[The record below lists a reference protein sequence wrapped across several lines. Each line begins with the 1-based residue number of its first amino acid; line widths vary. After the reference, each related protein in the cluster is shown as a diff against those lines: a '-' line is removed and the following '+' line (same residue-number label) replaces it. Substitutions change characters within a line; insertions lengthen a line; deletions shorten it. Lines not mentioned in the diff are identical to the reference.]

1 MSTNEPDDGGGWSPP
16 SWFSALST
24 FGQRIEQYRDERQIS
39 TVRAVTLAML
49 SFVLP
54 GLVTTFIIKPTLWTV
69 SLFGMAA
76 DAYAN
81 AAAAAEGVL
90 ATNLEPVADAILGT
104 VTGVTAPIEEVL
116 LSTGLA
122 GPIVGAIIGSM
133 LATVV
138 ALVVFVLLR
147 IIIDVIPGGGGILP

>member
-24 FGQRIEQYRDERQIS
+24 FGQRIEQYREERQVS

-76 DAYAN
+76 DAYAS
-81 AAAAAEGVL
+81 AAATAEGIL
-90 ATNLEPVADAILGT
+90 ATELEPVADAILGT
-104 VTGVTAPIEEVL
+104 VNGVTAPIEEVL
-116 LSTGLA
+116 LGAGLA
-122 GPIVGAIIGSM
+122 GPLVGAIIGSV
-133 LATVV
+133 LAMVV
-138 ALVVFVLLR
+138 VLVLYVLLR
-147 IIIDVIPGGGGILP
+147 ILIDAIPGGGGILP